1 MHQVDFNEV
10 VEQILAHDTRYDRQ
24 AYHFIREALD
34 YTQKPIIKANK
45 GKLRHISGQEL
56 LSGIRVY
63 ALNQYGPMA
72 LTLLEE
78 WGVKRC
84 EDFGEI
90 VFALVEGGALSKTET
105 DSRADFQGGYD
116 FADAFKKPYL
126 PLNRKADLGA
136 PIKPAGK

>member
-1 MHQVDFNEV
+1 
-10 VEQILAHDTRYDRQ
+10 
-24 AYHFIREALD
+24 
-34 YTQKPIIKANK
+34 
-45 GKLRHISGQEL
+45 
-56 LSGIRVY
+56 
-63 ALNQYGPMA
+63 
-72 LTLLEE
+72 LEE